1 MQFNA
6 NKTLSS
12 GKRMGKKFIKGGRS
26 ALSEV
31 AIVQLLRGHPEHWL
45 STADILEGLSR
56 PAQWNT
62 ANPALVLERLRL
74 IPLWER
80 KVLLNRKLDRDMFWA
95 IGDDAAAGLILSNA
109 VDQACREAGRQADK
123 HAPGSPPAP
132 KQHANDCD
140 YKDREGLTAELCG
153 CRAPRPW
160 KERRT

>member
-62 ANPALVLERLRL
+62 ANPALVDGSAVVVV
-74 IPLWER
+74 
-80 KVLLNRKLDRDMFWA
+80 K
-95 IGDDAAAGLILSNA
+95 IGVCLPVASG
-109 VDQACREAGRQADK
+109 G
-123 HAPGSPPAP
+123 
-132 KQHANDCD
+132 
-140 YKDREGLTAELCG
+140 
-153 CRAPRPW
+153 
-160 KERRT
+160 